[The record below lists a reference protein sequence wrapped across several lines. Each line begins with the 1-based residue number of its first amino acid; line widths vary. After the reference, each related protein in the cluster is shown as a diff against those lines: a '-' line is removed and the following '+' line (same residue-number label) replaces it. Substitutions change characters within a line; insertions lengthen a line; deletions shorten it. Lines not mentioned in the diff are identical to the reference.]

1 MIDQKQK
8 EKMRN
13 NATLI
18 AYELKT
24 KLFFVATIFPFP
36 FIRRHALKSKEIRKE
51 PTVNKKFIVFLV
63 STIYRYGLS

>member
-1 MIDQKQK
+1 
-8 EKMRN
+8 MRN

-24 KLFFVATIFPFP
+24 KLFFVATIFPLP